1 MSLDYAILGFLSEQ
15 PMTGYDLK
23 THCFDQVASHFW
35 TADQAQVYRTLER
48 LEARGFVK
56 ARRERQR
63 SRPDRKVYSVT
74 PVGHSELV
82 DWIASDKPPPPLRD
96 SFLIRLRFAENL
108 SDEQLVAMLAKRR
121 SAMQARLESLRKRVA
136 KSLSADSERSLVL
149 QRLTLDAAI
158 AQARASIDWL
168 DDCAET
174 LSTHSGLDVKESAHD
189 RQRLSSPPN
198 TDSGEDLR

>member
-1 MSLDYAILGFLSEQ
+1 MSLDHAILGFLSER

-23 THCFDQVASHFW
+23 THCFDQTASHFW

-48 LEARGFVK
+48 LEVRGFVK
-56 ARRERQR
+56 ACRERQR

-74 PVGHSELV
+74 PAGHSELV
-82 DWIASDKPPPPLRD
+82 GWIASDKSPPPLRD
-96 SFLIRLRFAENL
+96 SFLIRLRFAESL
-108 SDEQLVAMLAKRR
+108 SRDELLGMIARR
-121 SAMQARLESLRKRVA
+121 RDAVQARLESLRRRAA

-158 AQARASIDWL
+158 AQARANIDWL

-174 LSTHSGLDVKESAHD
+174 LSTLSGLSPKESAHG
-189 RQRLSSPPN
+189 RQHPPSPPD
-198 TDSGEDLR
+198 TDSGKDPR